1 VPFQQISGEKNAMT
15 GYEIESSPQLYARTG
30 GALYVMVIVLGFFA
44 VAVRNRVVVP
54 GDAAATAADLTSM
67 ELLWRLGIA
76 SEFVALV
83 CVVGLAMIYYYLL
96 KPVSKELNLLA
107 TLLRLVGIAI
117 QAVAVLNLV
126 AALSPLGSAA
136 YLKAFRPDQL
146 QVLASLAIGA
156 HGRGFGLAL
165 LVFGWCFLVH
175 GYLIYRSGFLPKVLG
190 IMIQIA
196 GLCYL
201 TNSFALFLAPAFQ
214 GRIFPAILLP
224 CFVAEASL
232 CLWLLIKGVNVEKW
246 RQLAAD
252 MVRGATAGA

>member
-1 VPFQQISGEKNAMT
+1 MT

-30 GALYVMVIVLGFFA
+30 GALYLLVIVLGFFA
-44 VAVRNRVVVP
+44 VAVRGKVVVP
-54 GDAAATAADLTSM
+54 GDAAATAANLTSM
-67 ELLWRLGIA
+67 ESLWRLGIA

-83 CVVGLAMIYYYLL
+83 CVMGLAMIYYYLL

-107 TLLRLVGIAI
+107 TLLRLVGTAV
-117 QAVAVLNLV
+117 QAVALLNLV

-136 YLKAFRPDQL
+136 YLKAFSPDQL
-146 QVLASLAIGA
+146 HALASLAISA
-156 HGRGFGLAL
+156 HSRGFGLAL

-175 GYLIYRSGFLPKVLG
+175 GYLIYKSGFLPKVLG
-190 IMIQIA
+190 ILIQIA

-214 GRIFPAILLP
+214 ERLFPAILLP
-224 CFVAEASL
+224 CFFAETSL

-246 RQLAAD
+246 KQLAAE
-252 MVRGATAGA
+252 MVRAA